1 MIFCQLAL
9 IDASALGPLMLNFA
23 PILPI
28 PVLPFMIKAVISA
41 SCVVFFARAFLL
53 NSHSYAVP
61 AKKSIFYKTHP
72 ITAKFVAIY
81 LIKCHQ
87 K

>member
-28 PVLPFMIKAVISA
+28 PVLPFMIEAVISA
-41 SCVVFFARAFLL
+41 SCVVFFARAFVL
-53 NSHSYAVP
+53 NSHSYAVH
-61 AKKSIFYKTHP
+61 AKK
-72 ITAKFVAIY
+72 IY
-81 LIKCHQ
+81 FLQNAPNHG
-87 K
+87 